1 MARLRGLVMLC
12 HIGGMQHW
20 LFKSEPDTFSFADLK
35 ARPGRR
41 EPWNGVR
48 NYQARN
54 FMRDSMAPGDTGLF
68 YHSNCAEPGV
78 AGVLKVVGEAVPD
91 PTQFDPASEYFDPKS
106 TAANPRWQLVDVAWV
121 ADFPRFVTL
130 AEMRATAALADM
142 MILRRGNRL
151 SITPVDRAH
160 FVALCKLG
168 GLKAAGI
175 PG

>member
-1 MARLRGLVMLC
+1 
-12 HIGGMQHW
+12 MQHW
-20 LFKSEPDTFSFADLK
+20 LFKSEPDVFSFADLK
-35 ARPGRR
+35 SRPGAR

-54 FMRDSMAPGDTGLF
+54 FMRDSMAPGDTGFF

-78 AGVLKVVGEAVPD
+78 AGLLKVVSDAKPD
-91 PTQFDPASEYFDPKS
+91 PCQFDPSSEYFDPAS
-106 TAANPRWQLVDVAWV
+106 TRANPRWQLVDVAWLV
-121 ADFPRFVTL
+121 DFPRFVSL
-130 AEMRATAALADM
+130 AEMRVAADLADM

-151 SITPVDRAH
+151 SITPVERAH

-168 GLKAAGI
+168 GLKAREI